1 MTAEAEIHVEAT
13 WNLRGSAIV
22 RRRSEGDAER
32 RPAAVGGEMPWSAL
46 ASSMACAVILF
57 LAGCLY
63 FRKVEDGFADII

>member
-32 RPAAVGGEMPWSAL
+32 RPAAVGGERLDASA
-46 ASSMACAVILF
+46 V
-57 LAGCLY
+57 GGHNGGH
-63 FRKVEDGFADII
+63 D